1 MISRDPLSYRLSHRA
16 LQCKFA
22 KKDSLMTFY
31 PGILSFSSTTT
42 SGQALGLVAS
52 WLVEKNT
59 NSYVDFYGLVN
70 WLVGILP
77 FY

>member
-1 MISRDPLSYRLSHRA
+1 MLVVVSRDPIDESLRR
-16 LQCKFA
+16 CKLHNLLTI
-22 KKDSLMTFY
+22 S
-31 PGILSFSSTTT
+31 

-70 WLVGILP
+70 WLVRRLP

>member
-1 MISRDPLSYRLSHRA
+1 MIYLVYLVIV
-16 LQCKFA
+16 C
-22 KKDSLMTFY
+22 
-31 PGILSFSSTTT
+31 T

-70 WLVGILP
+70 WLVRRLP

>member
-1 MISRDPLSYRLSHRA
+1 MGGRPLIMLHA
-16 LQCKFA
+16 AAAAAAIKVV
-22 KKDSLMTFY
+22 
-31 PGILSFSSTTT
+31 P

-70 WLVGILP
+70 WLVRRLP